1 MLLLLSTFDF
11 SLYWSPGNN
20 VRRQQNSETLV
31 LLMSVDRFYLT
42 FDNRATTF
50 RCFEIKEGDKKWLP
64 AILLIPPFPSVT
76 TMLSLTCSLLLS
88 HFYYTPLASFRSSL
102 GPRFPKCVGDFD
114 LNDNPRSWRLNE
126 VDDVI
131 IKTLVESDPRDTKLE
146 IAETLNIQDL
156 NVNARYLCSS

>member
-1 MLLLLSTFDF
+1 MCGVSKMAKH
-11 SLYWSPGNN
+11 LYYWCPWTGS
-20 VRRQQNSETLV
+20 R
-31 LLMSVDRFYLT
+31 LM

-64 AILLIPPFPSVT
+64 AILLIPPFPHSPLCLYDVVAHLLPST
-76 TMLSLTCSLLLS
+76 LSFLLHSTRLLSL
-88 HFYYTPLASFRSSL
+88 SL

-114 LNDNPRSWRLNE
+114 LKDNPRSWRLNE

-131 IKTLVESDPRDTKLE
+131 IKTLVESDPRDMKLE

-156 NVNARYLCSS
+156 NVNARYLCSSWTLRLSL

>member
-1 MLLLLSTFDF
+1 MVASD
-11 SLYWSPGNN
+11 SLDSP
-20 VRRQQNSETLV
+20 
-31 LLMSVDRFYLT
+31 
-42 FDNRATTF
+42 
-50 RCFEIKEGDKKWLP
+50 
-64 AILLIPPFPSVT
+64 IPPFPLCLYDVVAHLLPST
-76 TMLSLTCSLLLS
+76 LSFLLHSTRLLSL
-88 HFYYTPLASFRSSL
+88 SL